1 MKQIT
6 ASLGLTFHQWSGFDV
21 RSSDDRALVSE
32 RQIQSST
39 EINILLVVLSIPTF
53 AKVLAPIVRER
64 WNRTTSRS
72 KILTALETLGIGT
85 VGGLLFL
92 WAHLPGG
99 LITGAM
105 IATGVAAI
113 AGRPLAVPPVIT
125 QAVLVVLGI
134 SIGSV
139 VSRDLVQHVSAYPFT
154 IAMLAGSTF
163 CATFGSSLYLQ
174 RVHGWDRTS
183 AFLAGSPG
191 AMGQITML
199 AVERG
204 ADLPAIAVV
213 QTMRVIIL
221 TAALPMML
229 ALTGAAPAS
238 SPGLTITA
246 APPWHLVALV
256 SASLAVALILR
267 VLKFP
272 ASWMFGAMIA
282 SSVLHGAGLVDGGVP
297 PWVRNVSLV
306 GIGALIGARFARMKL
321 RVLAGHI
328 NAALGS
334 FAVAIL
340 VTAVFVGVIALTTQV
355 RLSDVVVAFAP
366 GAMDAMLALAL
377 TLHIDPIFVG
387 AHHLSRFVFVS
398 IATPGIVHLFG
409 RTQDDV
415 DD

>member
-6 ASLGLTFHQWSGFDV
+6 ASLAASLGLAL
-21 RSSDDRALVSE
+21 RSK
-32 RQIQSST
+32 
-39 EINILLVVLSIPTF
+39 VLS
-53 AKVLAPIVRER
+53 
-64 WNRTTSRS
+64 
-72 KILTALETLGIGT
+72 ALETLGIGT

-105 IATGVAAI
+105 IATGIAAI
-113 AGRPLAVPPVIT
+113 AGRPLAVPPVLT

-139 VSRDLVQHVSAYPFT
+139 VSRDLIQHVSAYPFT
-154 IAMLAGSTF
+154 VAMLAGATF

-191 AMGQITML
+191 AMGQITIL

-221 TAALPMML
+221 TAALPMVL
-229 ALTGAAPAS
+229 ALTGVASAS
-238 SPGLTITA
+238 SPGPTLTA

-256 SASLAVALILR
+256 SASLAISLLLR

-282 SSVLHGAGLVDGGVP
+282 SGVLHGAGLVDGGVP
-297 PWVRNVSLV
+297 PWVRNIALV
-306 GIGALIGARFARMKL
+306 GIGALIGARFARMKV

-328 NAALGS
+328 TAALGS

-340 VTAVFVGVIALTTQV
+340 VTAVFVGIIALTTQV
-355 RLSDVVVAFAP
+355 RPSDVVVAFAP